1 MGFASKR
8 ENERDKFYG
17 GGGHE
22 ETQPVLNVEP
32 ERWRPYKNDNH
43 PLWREL
49 GKIMTREDE
58 VKADIQETM
67 NSYLKL
73 SAEFLHDER
82 AFQDAN
88 DAYLASINEFT
99 NLARQSRQIGRRPGL
114 PIYDSK

>member
-8 ENERDKFYG
+8 ENELDKFYG

-22 ETQPVLNVEP
+22 ETQPVLNGEP
-32 ERWRPYKNDNH
+32 ERWRPYKNGND

-49 GKIMTREDE
+49 DKITTHEDE
-58 VKADIQETM
+58 VKAETQENM

-73 SAEFLHDER
+73 SSEFLHDER
-82 AFQDAN
+82 AFQDAS

-99 NLARQSRQIGRRPGL
+99 NLARQRRQIGRQLRL
-114 PIYDSK
+114 PTYDSK